1 MYTLI
6 SILKDLN
13 TILLILNQDKEQ
25 RSDVVKRILIIYE
38 LITVLDV
45 ISAILKMLQSK
56 KEQTEVR

>member
-25 RSDVVKRILIIYE
+25 RSDAVKRILIIYE